1 MSSDARCD
9 VVIPTHER
17 PKKLRALLASLAQ
30 YAGEGLGEVIVV
42 DDSAR
47 PSVAPQEFPDLRLR
61 LLRIERRLLISEAR
75 NRGLRESHSEFVLAI
90 DDDNVIG
97 ADTVRHPLGHL
108 VDHPG
113 TAAVMPSVLYRSR
126 PDLVWV
132 YATPFRAD
140 RWHFDLLGR
149 NRPRDP
155 ALEGR
160 LWATD
165 ALPNAVFLRTDVGRA
180 LGWYDERR
188 FPVSSSA
195 DFCQRLKR
203 EGHAVWADAAAFTYH
218 DVEPPGAPGFAAAH
232 SVDPVRLYYDKRD
245 WFEFQ
250 QGIRPGERAFAV
262 RALWHSAPSLA
273 GSFASFLIRPD
284 APVIPLTV
292 QMIRAVRDGLGAR
305 GHGPSPAQLPA

>member
-1 MSSDARCD
+1 MPSDARFD

-17 PKKLRALLASLAQ
+17 LGKLHALLASLDQ
-30 YAGEGLGEVIVV
+30 HAGEGLGEVIVV
-42 DDSAR
+42 DDSVR
-47 PSVAPQEFPDLRLR
+47 PSVAPHDFPNLRLR
-61 LLRIERRLLISEAR
+61 LLRLERRILTSEAR
-75 NRGLRESHSEFVLAI
+75 NRGLRESRSEFVLAI

-97 ADTVRHPLGHL
+97 PDTVRHPLDHL
-108 VDHPG
+108 ESHPG

-132 YATPFRAD
+132 YATPFRPD
-140 RWHFDLLGR
+140 RWHFELLGR

-155 ALEGR
+155 GLEGR

-165 ALPNAVFLRTDVGRA
+165 ALPNAVFLRTDVGRSQD
-180 LGWYDERR
+180 WYDERR

-203 EGHAVWADAAAFTYH
+203 EGHDVWADASAFTYH

-232 SVDPVRLYYDKRD
+232 SIDPVRLYFDKRD
-245 WFEFQ
+245 WYVFQ
-250 QGIRPGERAFAV
+250 HGIRPRERAFAV
-262 RALWHSAPSLA
+262 RALWHSAGSLG

-284 APVIPLTV
+284 APVILLTV
-292 QMIRAVRDGLGAR
+292 QMIRAVRDGLASGSQSPGPAAR
-305 GHGPSPAQLPA
+305 SG